1 MIYGYARVSTKEQN
15 LDRQLEEFKNYNID
29 KIYCEKKS
37 GKNFKDR
44 DEYQK
49 LLKKLKKGDLLIIMS
64 IDRLGRNYEEILN
77 QWRIIVEDKKCD
89 IQVLDFP
96 MLNTRNGGYG
106 LEGKFLSNIILQV
119 LAYVAEK
126 ERQKIKE
133 RQAQGIAIAKAKGIH
148 MGRPNLVFP
157 PNADEVLNKY
167 VNNEISKEE
176 AMTLLK
182 CANSTFYKMLQIKSL
197 KRKKIL
203 KKKLK
208 KYKHPK
214 IIIKKYKHSKIIIK
228 KYKYPKTIKKRYKKP
243 RIGIQAKKYK
253 HPKIKVIAKKYRKPK
268 IKVVIKKNKK
278 PKIIRKKYR
287 KPKIKFEPIIVVN
300 QVVYLKSK
308 SDYKIVA
315 YKKNGEKVEAKTF
328 LLLSKKLY
336 TNTSTIKNYMKGKN
350 TYLNDDIEKIEK
362 VYYEKET
369 KK

>member
-49 LLKKLKKGDLLIIMS
+49 MLKKLKKGDLLIIMS

-148 MGRPNLVFP
+148 MGRPNFVFP

-182 CANSTFYKMLQIKSL
+182 CTNSIFYKILQIKSL

-208 KYKHPK
+208 RYKHPK
-214 IIIKKYKHSKIIIK
+214 IIIKKN
-228 KYKYPKTIKKRYKKP
+228 KYPKIIKKRYKKP

-253 HPKIKVIAKKYRKPK
+253 KPKIKVIAKKYKKPK
-268 IKVVIKKNKK
+268 IKVILKKIKK

-287 KPKIKFEPIIVVN
+287 KPKIKFEPIIIVN
-300 QVVYLKSK
+300 QVIYLKSK

-315 YKKNGEKVEAKTF
+315 YKKNGEKIEAKTF
-328 LLLSKKLY
+328 LSLSKKLY
-336 TNTSTIKNYMKGKN
+336 VSRNTIKNFINGKN
-350 TYLNDDIEKIEK
+350 TCLNDDIEKIEK
-362 VYYEKET
+362 IYCEKEI

>member
-1 MIYGYARVSTKEQN
+1 MIYGYARVSSKEQN
-15 LDRQLEEFKNYNID
+15 LDRQLEEFKKYNID

-49 LLKKLKKGDLLIIMS
+49 MLKKLKEGDLLIIMS

-133 RQAQGIAIAKAKGIH
+133 RQTQGIKIAKEKGVKF
-148 MGRPNLVFP
+148 GRPQVELPSNTDDILSQY
-157 PNADEVLNKY
+157 ASRKITCIKASELLG
-167 VNNEISKEE
+167 ISHG
-176 AMTLLK
+176 TLFRLIK
-182 CANSTFYKMLQIKSL
+182 DKSL
-197 KRKKIL
+197 KQKRIL
-203 KKKLK
+203 KKKL
-208 KYKHPK
+208 
-214 IIIKKYKHSKIIIK
+214 
-228 KYKYPKTIKKRYKKP
+228 
-243 RIGIQAKKYK
+243 
-253 HPKIKVIAKKYRKPK
+253 
-268 IKVVIKKNKK
+268 
-278 PKIIRKKYR
+278 KKYR
-287 KPKIKFEPIIVVN
+287 KPKIKFEPTIIIN
-300 QVVYLKSK
+300 QVIYLKSK

-315 YKKNGEKVEAKTF
+315 YKKNGEKIEAKNI
-328 LLLSKKLY
+328 LSLSKKLY
-336 TNTSTIKNYMKGKN
+336 VSRTTIKNFMNGKN
-350 TYLNDDIEKIEK
+350 TLLNDDIEKIEK
-362 VYYEKET
+362 VYCEKET

>member
-49 LLKKLKKGDLLIIMS
+49 MLKKLKKGDLLIIMS

-96 MLNTRNGGYG
+96 MLNTRNGNYG

-148 MGRPNLVFP
+148 MGRPNFVFP

-176 AMTLLK
+176 AMALLK

-208 KYKHPK
+208 RYKHPK
-214 IIIKKYKHSKIIIK
+214 IIIKKN
-228 KYKYPKTIKKRYKKP
+228 KYPKIIKKRYKKP

-253 HPKIKVIAKKYRKPK
+253 HPKIKVI
-268 IKVVIKKNKK
+268 IKKIKK
-278 PKIIRKKYR
+278 PKIIRKKYK
-287 KPKIKFEPIIVVN
+287 KPRIKFEPIIIVN
-300 QVVYLKSK
+300 QVIYLKSK

-315 YKKNGEKVEAKTF
+315 YKKNGEKIEAKTF
-328 LLLSKKLY
+328 LSLSKKLY
-336 TNTSTIKNYMKGKN
+336 VSRNTILNFMKGKN
-350 TYLNDDIEKIEK
+350 TCLNDDIEKIEK
-362 VYYEKET
+362 VYYEKEI